1 MVLFSCL
8 MFLYAFLGVKFVKR
22 KQNKNE
28 NLNNVFVKR
37 CMLNKI
43 VYLTSVTM
51 IKGRFKLGC

>member
-37 CMLNKI
+37 CVLNKI